1 MFWFATPGGTTL
13 VSDSYPNVLGLFKLA
28 CAFNLFLLNS
38 SFEEDFL
45 NPSARLAA
53 MMCPRASVNPRGRT
67 KIRSFPYVSKI
78 LLPSF
83 YFIFCEFLCADS
95 KKSSLLS
102 NNKRNREARDV
113 KFARKGILSVDAS
126 SCFCFCMF
134 ACVCY
139 QAVNL
144 CEEQFFCV
152 ARKFR
157 YEKYEA
163 SKKEDI
169 LLCVLFFG
177 QKARLFAS
185 TI

>member
-1 MFWFATPGGTTL
+1 

-53 MMCPRASVNPRGRT
+53 MMCPHASVNPRGRT
-67 KIRSFPYVSKI
+67 RIRSFPYVSKI

-102 NNKRNREARDV
+102 NNKRDREARDV
-113 KFARKGILSVDAS
+113 KFARKRMLSVDAS

-134 ACVCY
+134 ACACY

-144 CEEQFFCV
+144 CEE
-152 ARKFR
+152 
-157 YEKYEA
+157 
-163 SKKEDI
+163 
-169 LLCVLFFG
+169 
-177 QKARLFAS
+177 
-185 TI
+185 